1 MRTSKFAGSH
11 KTWSPKDGQRGA
23 DGAKADNS
31 QAVLE
36 SGLKGANAPVPR
48 DPAVGTTDYEVSKAV
63 QPGGRKNNPV
73 RNQY

>member
-23 DGAKADNS
+23 DGARADNA

-48 DPAVGTTDYEVSKAV
+48 DPAIGTTDYAISKAMGSRNSV
-63 QPGGRKNNPV
+63 NNPV
-73 RNQY
+73 KDKY